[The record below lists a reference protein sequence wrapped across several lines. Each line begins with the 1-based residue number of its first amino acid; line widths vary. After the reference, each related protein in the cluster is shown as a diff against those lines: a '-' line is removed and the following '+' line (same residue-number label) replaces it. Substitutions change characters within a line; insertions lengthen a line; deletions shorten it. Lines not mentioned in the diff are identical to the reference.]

1 MGYSD
6 GRYQARQLQRFAYI
20 TGTATASGTNALTAA
35 DLKTDAQ
42 LSAFQRKTVVTAGKL
57 VSNIAVPANWTGLTL
72 IGLNGTN
79 TFATATMT
87 GTAAQAQSLTIT
99 AANSTFTAGAIPTL
113 VCNGTSTASGQSLGT
128 NVVWFETQ
136 ELYDKN

>member
-1 MGYSD
+1 MSYSN
-6 GRYQARQLQRFAYI
+6 GQYSARSIHRFAYI

-42 LSAFQRKTVVTAGKL
+42 LPGFARKTVVTAGKL

-72 IGLNGTN
+72 IAKNGTS
-79 TFATATMT
+79 TFATCTMT
-87 GTAAQAQSLTIT
+87 GTAAQSQSLTVT

-113 VCNGTSTASGQSLGT
+113 VCDGTSTASGQSLGT
-128 NVVWFETQ
+128 NVLWFETQ
-136 ELYDKN
+136 ELFS

>member
-6 GRYQARQLQRFAYI
+6 GRYQARQLERFAYI

-42 LSAFQRKTVVTAGKL
+42 LPAFVRKTVVTAGKL

-72 IGLNGTN
+72 IAKNGTN

-87 GTAAQAQSLTIT
+87 GSAAQVQSLTLT

-113 VCNGTSTASGQSLGT
+113 VCDGTSTASGQSLGT

-136 ELYDKN
+136 ELPS